1 MGAAI
6 GGPMSWSTPRV
17 AADDDQGAW
26 EDSGD
31 EEGSEE
37 DEEGEVAQTPKKVN
51 LSETMSSRYS
61 EVGPAL
67 RWEPSSP
74 VPLPHY

>member
-1 MGAAI
+1 
-6 GGPMSWSTPRV
+6 MSWSTPRG

-31 EEGSEE
+31 EEGG
-37 DEEGEVAQTPKKVN
+37 EEGEAANGDEVAQIPKKVN
-51 LSETMSSRYS
+51 LSETMSSRYY
-61 EVGPAL
+61 EVVPAL